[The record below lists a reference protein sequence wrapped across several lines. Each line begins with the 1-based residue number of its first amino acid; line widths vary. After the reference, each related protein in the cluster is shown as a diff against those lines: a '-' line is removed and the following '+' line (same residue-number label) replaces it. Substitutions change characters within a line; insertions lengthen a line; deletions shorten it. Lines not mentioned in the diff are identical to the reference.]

1 MTDEELRQWAR
12 EQIAKEYW
20 EIHYSLSS
28 EAFTWVKAKLTNE
41 DIDGAY
47 NFADAILAL
56 KKPDGTPAIGIISD
70 EQSVKFREFYND
82 WGGESGKMGYKQA
95 VGDMKETGFY
105 RLVGGKK

>member
-1 MTDEELRQWAR
+1 MTDEELKQLVR

-41 DIDGAY
+41 DIGGAY

-70 EQSVKFREFYND
+70 DQLEPTIH
-82 WGGESGKMGYKQA
+82 
-95 VGDMKETGFY
+95 ETGNYLDDLEALHKEYKIDGFV
-105 RLVGGKK
+105 RLVGGKDERD